1 MDRILKI
8 KCPMMPNFFQYE
20 MPPMKRQD
28 GVQFGHN
35 IPIEEMDEHEAEEF
49 GEMMKQEFIRHW
61 KSKKEHQ

>member
-1 MDRILKI
+1 
-8 KCPMMPNFFQYE
+8 MMPNFFQYE